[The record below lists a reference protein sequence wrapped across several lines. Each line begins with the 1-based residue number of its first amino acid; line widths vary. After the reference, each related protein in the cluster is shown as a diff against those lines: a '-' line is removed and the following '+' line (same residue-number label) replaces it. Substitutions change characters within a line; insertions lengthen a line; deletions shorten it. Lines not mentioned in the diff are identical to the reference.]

1 MRAAEPGSCVLTL
14 ANLNSSLAKRRRLK
28 AEKEQ
33 GVGGGKGEGSGEEC
47 PEGSGE
53 ECPEN
58 KVKML
63 GGSSVSTDSGK
74 CSE

>member
-33 GVGGGKGEGSGEEC
+33 GERGGEGSGEEGR
-47 PEGSGE
+47 EGSE
-53 ECPEN
+53 EFADN

-63 GGSSVSTDSGK
+63 AMSSVSTDSGK

>member
-33 GVGGGKGEGSGEEC
+33 GGRGGEGEGSGEEC
-47 PEGSGE
+47 A
-53 ECPEN
+53 EN

-63 GGSSVSTDSGK
+63 VGSSVSTDSGK